1 MVSSIHFLIKI
12 YNILIFFFL
21 TFFLSFLITATGF
34 DLVVSYLHYLIIPHN
49 ILLFY
54 KFRVMKGQLD
64 HPGQEE
70 KLGLR
75 DVMAFQDFQGKWAGP
90 EKRVSNLFNVA
101 RLQLK
106 SFTREFIQRSNLK
119 DKDMFW
125 VVYYF
130 GALNTSLRNLVPK
143 IATTKG
149 LSGTY

>member
-1 MVSSIHFLIKI
+1 MVPSIHLLIKI
-12 YNILIFFFL
+12 YNILIFFFH
-21 TFFLSFLITATGF
+21 TFFLSFFFNNSHWLAIWKEFFLSF

-70 KLGLR
+70 KPGLR

-90 EKRVSNLFNVA
+90 EKRVSNLLNVA

-119 DKDMFW
+119 D
-125 VVYYF
+125 
-130 GALNTSLRNLVPK
+130 
-143 IATTKG
+143 
-149 LSGTY
+149 